1 MNSIYKKIFKD
12 YLSGKKSLAILLDP
26 DKASLNSET
35 KILVSNPNIDYV
47 FVGGSSVDGDVSHA
61 LIQFLKTFVK
71 SHILLFPGDLNQLSD
86 AVDAVLFLALL
97 SGRNPDYLIGKHV
110 ASVPWFEKHKMEA
123 ISTAYIL
130 VDGNIETS
138 TQRVTKTKPISRSDE
153 TLICNTAKA
162 SEILGF
168 KCVYLEAGSGAEIPI
183 SQKIIEKVKSNV
195 NLPLIV
201 GGGIKTKQ
209 QIDEAHRS
217 GADIVVIGNAL
228 EASPELINTLV

>member
-1 MNSIYKKIFKD
+1 MNSIYEKIFKD
-12 YLSGKKSLAILLDP
+12 YLSKKKSVAILLDP
-26 DKASLNSET
+26 DKASLNNET
-35 KILVSNPNIDYV
+35 KKLVSNPNIDYI

-61 LIQFLKTFVK
+61 LVKFLKNFVK
-71 SHILLFPGDLNQLSD
+71 TPVLLFPGDLNQLSN

-110 ASVPWFEKHKMEA
+110 ASVPWFDKHKIEA

-130 VDGNIETS
+130 IDGNVDTS
-138 TQRVTKTKPISRSDE
+138 TQRVTNTKPISRSDE
-153 TLICNTAKA
+153 TLVYNTAKA

-168 KCVYLEAGSGAEIPI
+168 KCVYLEAGSGAEVPVP
-183 SQKIIEKVKSNV
+183 QKIIEKVKLNV

-209 QIDEAHRS
+209 QIDEAHSS

-228 EASPELINTLV
+228 EDSPELIKKLV